1 MSANNGSNGQH
12 HTIIALVQDKP
23 GVLTRV
29 AGLFRRRGFN
39 IVSLAVGN
47 SEQKGL
53 SRMTFDVEG
62 DQYHVDQCT
71 KQLDKLIEVVKV
83 ANISHEEIV
92 SRELA
97 LIKVKVTPETRGEIL
112 EMVHPFRAEIV
123 DVGAM
128 SMVIEVTGSGDK
140 INALYGLLEP
150 FGVLELM
157 RTGRVAMVRGKA
169 EGRVSDDLVLDYHGD
184 HLKVNDA
191 YEVGSY

>member
-1 MSANNGSNGQH
+1 MNENSQH
-12 HTIIALVQDKP
+12 HTIIALVEDKP

-39 IVSLAVGN
+39 ISSLAVGN

-71 KQLDKLIEVVKV
+71 KQLDKLIDVVKV
-83 ANISHEEIV
+83 ANISREEIV

-97 LIKVKVTPETRGEIL
+97 LIKVKVTPDTRGEIL
-112 EMVHPFRAEIV
+112 EIVHPFRGEIV
-123 DVGAM
+123 DVGAQ
-128 SMVIEVTGSGDK
+128 SMVIEITGSGDK
-140 INALYGLLEP
+140 IDALHSLLEP

-169 EGRVSDDLVLDYHGD
+169 EGRVSDDLVIDYHGEG
-184 HLKVNDA
+184 LKVNEA

>member
-1 MSANNGSNGQH
+1 MKGDSFH

-39 IVSLAVGN
+39 ISSLAVGN

-53 SRMTFDVEG
+53 SRMTFVVDG
-62 DQYHVDQCT
+62 DQYTVDQAT
-71 KQLDKLIEVVKV
+71 RQLDKLIEVVKIS
-83 ANISHEEIV
+83 NISEEEIV

-112 EMVHPFRAEIV
+112 ELVHPFRAEIV
-123 DVGAM
+123 DVGAK
-128 SMVIEVTGSGDK
+128 SMVVEVTGSGDK
-140 INALYGLLEP
+140 IKALYDLLEP

-157 RTGRVAMVRGKA
+157 RTGRVAMVRGLA
-169 EGRVSDDLVLDYHGD
+169 DARVSDDLVLDYHGD
-184 HLKVNDA
+184 HLKVSDA

>member
-1 MSANNGSNGQH
+1 MSGNNGQH

-29 AGLFRRRGFN
+29 AALFRRRGFN
-39 IVSLAVGN
+39 ISSLAVGN

-83 ANISHEEIV
+83 ANISREEMV

-112 EMVHPFRAEIV
+112 EMVHPFRGEIV

-140 INALYGLLEP
+140 INALFDLLES

-184 HLKVNDA
+184 HLKVNEA

>member
-1 MSANNGSNGQH
+1 MNGNGRH

-39 IVSLAVGN
+39 ISSLAVGN

-53 SRMTFDVEG
+53 SRMTFVVDG
-62 DQYHVDQCT
+62 DQYTVNQAT
-71 KQLDKLIEVVKV
+71 KQLDKLIDVVKV
-83 ANISHEEIV
+83 ANISDEEIV

-97 LIKVKVTPETRGEIL
+97 LIKVRVTPSTRGEIL

-123 DVGAM
+123 DVGAR

-140 INALYGLLEP
+140 IQALYDLLEP

-157 RTGRVAMVRGKA
+157 RTGRVAMVRGQA
-169 EGRVSDDLVLDYHGD
+169 EGRVSDDLIINYHGEG
-184 HLKVNDA
+184 LKVKEA